1 MPEVYMNGSN
11 SSEDELFS
19 PDDLNLELSVL
30 LAKMGVSE
38 EKINEIFDVI
48 NRIDDPLIIAE
59 ESEDPEELEDPEA
72 EEKDD

>member
-1 MPEVYMNGSN
+1 MKMPEVYMNGSN

-19 PDDLNLELSVL
+19 PDDLNLDLSVL
-30 LAKMGVSE
+30 LAKMGVGE

-48 NRIDDPLIIAE
+48 NRIDDPLAE
-59 ESEDPEELEDPEA
+59 PEPEPEPEPDPEA

>member
-19 PDDLNLELSVL
+19 PDDLNLDLSVL
-30 LAKMGVSE
+30 LAKMGISE

-48 NRIDDPLIIAE
+48 NRIDDPLAE
-59 ESEDPEELEDPEA
+59 PEPEPEPEPDPEA